1 MATTDP
7 LLRERPAHVDPARVV
22 DWDVFRDPRY
32 AATPEVHH
40 SLFKFSEE
48 RPRGIYWTPRNGGH
62 WLINDHELMFEAMR
76 NPGLFS
82 STKMTL
88 PPIPDEPCFIPLSL
102 DPPEHGYY
110 RLPLMQAFAPAE
122 VMKLEANVRA
132 IAARLIAEVIPRGRC
147 EFVREI
153 AEPVPVTIFLN
164 MMGLPLDRIEEF
176 RGWALAMVLDD
187 NDARTAAYIQVNGV
201 MAELVRDRQ
210 ANPGDDLVS
219 KYLLNAQI
227 DGRPVTFDE
236 LLNYCMLL
244 FVAGLDTLV
253 ASITFGARQLAVDP
267 PLQKRLRENISLVP
281 DFIEEVLRRYAV
293 SMPPRTVTHD
303 AEFHGVQMKEGE
315 RVLMMLPAGNMD
327 PAAFPN
333 PIEFDID
340 REDKQHVTFNVGPH
354 RCVGSHLARLE
365 MRVLY
370 EEFCKAMPD
379 IRLDPDNPPVFRP
392 GLAPAISSLPLV
404 WDVPA

>member
-1 MATTDP
+1 MAASDP
-7 LLRERPAHVDPARVV
+7 MIRARPAHVDPARVV

-48 RPRGIYWTPRNGGH
+48 RPRGIYWTPHNGGH

-76 NPGLFS
+76 SPEIFS

-102 DPPEHGYY
+102 DPPEHGHY
-110 RLPLMQAFAPAE
+110 RLPLMQAFAPGE
-122 VMKLEANVRA
+122 VVKLEANVRT
-132 IAARLIAEVIPRGRC
+132 IARKLIGEVIPRGRC
-147 EFVREI
+147 EFVHEI

-176 RGWALAMVLDD
+176 RSWALAMVLDD
-187 NDARTAAYIQVNGV
+187 NDARAAAYVQVSGV
-201 MAELVRDRQ
+201 MGELIRDRQ
-210 ANPGDDLVS
+210 ANPRDDLVS
-219 KYLLNAQI
+219 KYLLHAQI
-227 DGRPVTFDE
+227 EGRPVTFDE

-253 ASITFGARQLAVDP
+253 ASITFGAFQLASDP
-267 PLQKRLRENISLVP
+267 PLQKRLREDISLVP
-281 DFIEEVLRRYAV
+281 EFIEEVLRRYAV
-293 SMPPRTVTHD
+293 SMPPRTVTRD
-303 AEFHGVQMKEGE
+303 TDFHGVTFKQGE

-327 PAAFPN
+327 PAAFPD
-333 PIEFDID
+333 PIKFDID
-340 REDKQHVTFNVGPH
+340 REDKNHVTFNVGPH

-370 EEFCKAMPD
+370 EEFCRAMPD

-392 GLAPAISSLPLV
+392 GLAPAISKLPLV
-404 WDVPA
+404 WEVPA

>member
-1 MATTDP
+1 MI
-7 LLRERPAHVDPARVV
+7 RERPAHVDPARVV

-32 AATPEVHH
+32 AATPEVHE

-48 RPRGIYWTPRNGGH
+48 RPRGIYWTPHNGGH

-76 NPGLFS
+76 NPELFS

-110 RLPLMQAFAPAE
+110 RLPLMQAFAPSE
-122 VMKLEANVRA
+122 VIKLEANVREIA
-132 IAARLIAEVIPRGRC
+132 RKLIAAVKPKGRC
-147 EFVREI
+147 EFLRDI

-164 MMGLPLDRIEEF
+164 MMGLPLDRIDEF
-176 RGWALAMVLDD
+176 RSWALAMVLDD
-187 NDARTAAYIQVNGV
+187 NDARAAAYVQVSGV
-201 MAELVRDRQ
+201 MTELIKQRQ

-219 KYLLNAQI
+219 KYLLTAKI
-227 DGRPVTFDE
+227 EGRPLSFDE
-236 LLNYCMLL
+236 LQNYCMLL

-253 ASITFGARQLAVDP
+253 ASIAFGALQLANDP
-267 PLQKRLRENISLVP
+267 ALQARLRANLSLVP
-281 DFIEEVLRRYAV
+281 EFIEEVLRRYAV
-293 SMPPRTVTHD
+293 SMPPRTVTRD
-303 AEFHGVQMKEGE
+303 TEFHGVRFKQGE

-327 PAAFPN
+327 PAAFPD
-333 PIEFDID
+333 PIKFDID
-340 REDKQHVTFNVGPH
+340 REDKSHVTFNVGPH

-379 IRLDPDNPPVFRP
+379 IRLDPENPPVFRP
-392 GLAPAISSLPLV
+392 GLAPAISKVPLL